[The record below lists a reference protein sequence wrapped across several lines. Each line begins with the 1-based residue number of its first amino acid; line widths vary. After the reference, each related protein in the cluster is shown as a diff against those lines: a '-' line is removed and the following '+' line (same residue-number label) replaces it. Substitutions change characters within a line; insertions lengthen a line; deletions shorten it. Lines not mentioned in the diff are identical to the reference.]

1 MVMRSSTLRNEIE
14 ACFPE
19 VRDKLNEDDGDWTLM
34 DRLVEWLRDFNA
46 ISADIVERL
55 RRFKRWCEE
64 QPRTESRRDLDTML
78 LPPVADIWTIFICGF
93 WEPLFESNST
103 RVLIPQLMSRGEVTN
118 EEILEAEK
126 VIAHMRN
133 DLTVLTSTTNE
144 EKPIALLNE
153 KVPLM
158 IGGFW
163 RLYRAK
169 EILKTLPEGR
179 LLHRYRLNVFM
190 STQDLSRFQNHLA
203 AMLAVG
209 GMAQRRPDYKARLIE
224 DVAKNATIVDAILD
238 KVAQVIR
245 ALESTAH

>member
-14 ACFPE
+14 ARFPE
-19 VRDKLNEDDGDWTLM
+19 VRDKLNEDDCDWTLM

-64 QPRTESRRDLDTML
+64 QPRTERE
-78 LPPVADIWTIFICGF
+78 DIWTSFIRGF
-93 WEPLFESNST
+93 WDNLFESNST

-126 VIAHMRN
+126 VIAHIRN
-133 DLTVLTSTTNE
+133 DLTVLTSTTDVEKLVALVNE
-144 EKPIALLNE
+144 RFER
-153 KVPLM
+153 M
-158 IGGFW
+158 ICSF
-163 RLYRAK
+163 
-169 EILKTLPEGR
+169 GR
-179 LLHRYRLNVFM
+179 LRRRDWPNVFM
-190 STQDLSRFQNHLA
+190 SIQDLSRFQNG
-203 AMLAVG
+203 LAVMMALAE
-209 GMAQRRPDYKARLIE
+209 MAQRRPDYKAKLI
-224 DVAKNATIVDAILD
+224 DSVAKQAALVDAILD